1 MESFMKTKTTALTAL
16 SIVTLMAT
24 STAWSA
30 DKARTNAGDNW
41 AEHVQRQAAEPVGT
55 SPAPG
60 VAAATARSDAATSL
74 GPQAA
79 LFGSPAQANTASRA
93 VTLTPGLK
101 SVRVASGDTVT
112 FRSGAQEMAWTF
124 AEFVHGSTVDLSVL
138 FPALSNAK
146 GVRVYIERSQIFTG
160 G

>member
-1 MESFMKTKTTALTAL
+1 METKVSARTAL
-16 SIVTLMAT
+16 SIAVLMAA
-24 STAWSA
+24 SSAWSA

-41 AEHVQRQAAEPVGT
+41 GERVQRQAVAPVGT
-55 SPAPG
+55 STAPA
-60 VAAATARSDAATSL
+60 VAAANAGSEAETSL

-93 VTLTPGLK
+93 VTLTPGLR

-112 FRSGAQEMAWTF
+112 FRSGAREMTWTF
-124 AEFVHGSTVDLSVL
+124 AEFVHGSTVDLGIL
-138 FPALSNAK
+138 FPALPNAK
-146 GVRVYIERSQIFTG
+146 GVRVYIERSQLFTG